1 MTEKDVIAMS
11 QRELVR
17 VHVIQQV
24 IEKKLTQ
31 IEAGEK
37 IGLSDRQIRRIIKRV
52 KIEGAKGIAH
62 KLRGRESPHKLK
74 ESLRK
79 QVLKLYDEK
88 YEGFGPTLATE
99 KLYERDGIKISDE
112 TLRHWLLNEG
122 KWQKRKSRKH
132 RQWRVRRSCFGE
144 MEQFDGSEHDWFEG
158 RGPKCVLLGYIDDAT
173 NKRYSRF
180 YKYEGSKPGMDS
192 LGRYIKKNGIPLSLY
207 LDRHAAYKSKG
218 KPTIED
224 ELNNREAMSQ
234 FERAAK
240 ELGIR
245 VIHAYSAQAKG
256 RVERDFRTY
265 QDRLVKEM
273 RLEGISSIEEANK
286 FLPGF
291 LTKHN
296 KRFKFEAASPG
307 DLHRPIP
314 EGLKL
319 KSILCIKKE
328 RVLRNDFTVSYENK
342 LYQVLDRL
350 SGRKIVVQESLAGKI
365 SLVYK
370 GRELNFKEIVIR
382 PKLEKEVEIKMPR
395 KIHRPAMSHPY
406 KRQMYMARIAKE
418 SDYSQ
423 PIEMTRKDS
432 TLELMKR

>member
-1 MTEKDVIAMS
+1 MTEKEVIAMS

-24 IEKKLTQ
+24 MEKKITQ
-31 IEAGEK
+31 VEAGEK
-37 IGLSDRQIRRIIKRV
+37 IGLSDRQVRRIVKRV
-52 KIEGAKGIAH
+52 KLEGAKGIAH
-62 KLRGRESPHKLK
+62 RLRGRESPHKLK
-74 ESLRK
+74 ESIRK

-112 TLRHWLLNEG
+112 TLRHWLLKEG

-180 YKYEGSKPGMDS
+180 YEYEGLKPGMDS

-224 ELNNREAMSQ
+224 ELNNRQAMSQ

-256 RVERDFRTY
+256 RIERDFKTY

-273 RLEGISSIEEANK
+273 RLEGIKSIEEANK

-291 LTKHN
+291 LAKHN

-319 KSILCIKKE
+319 SSILCIKKE

-350 SGRKIVVQESLAGKI
+350 SGRKIVIIESLTGKI
-365 SLVYK
+365 SLIYK
-370 GRELNFKEIVIR
+370 GRELNYKEIVIR
-382 PKLEKEVEIKMPR
+382 PKKEEQKEIRIPCSKY
-395 KIHRPAMSHPY
+395 RPPMNHPL
-406 KRQMYMARIAKE
+406 KRQMFMERITKEANSLHVFGTARKE
-418 SDYSQ
+418 SQ
-423 PIEMTRKDS
+423 
-432 TLELMKR
+432 LELVKH

>member
-24 IEKKLTQ
+24 MEKKLTQ

-37 IGLSDRQIRRIIKRV
+37 IGLCDRQVRRIIKRV
-52 KIEGAKGIAH
+52 RIEGSKGIAH

-74 ESLRK
+74 ESLKK

-99 KLYERDGIKISDE
+99 KLEERDGIKISDE
-112 TLRHWLLNEG
+112 TLRNWLLSEG

-132 RQWRVRRSCFGE
+132 REWRVRRSNFGE

-173 NKRYSRF
+173 NKRYARF
-180 YKYEGSKPGMDS
+180 YEYEGLKPGMDS
-192 LGRYIKKNGIPLSLY
+192 LGRYIKKNGIPLSIY

-224 ELNNREAMSQ
+224 ELNNRQAMSQ

-273 RLEGISSIEEANK
+273 RLEEISSIEEANK
-286 FLPGF
+286 FLPRF
-291 LTKHN
+291 LEKHN

-319 KSILCIKKE
+319 SSILCIKKE
-328 RVLRNDFTVSYENK
+328 RVLRNDFTVSYEKK

-350 SGRKIVVQESLAGKI
+350 SGRKIVVRESLAGKI

-382 PKLEKEVEIKMPR
+382 PKLEKEEEIKIPQKR
-395 KIHRPAMSHPY
+395 YRPSMSHPF
-406 KRQMYMARIAKE
+406 KRQMFMARIAKE
-418 SDYSQ
+418 SDYSL
-423 PIEMTRKDS
+423 PIEMVRKDS
-432 TLELMKR
+432 HLELMKH

>member
-24 IEKKLTQ
+24 MEKKLTQ

-37 IGLSDRQIRRIIKRV
+37 IGLSDRQIRRIIKRIKV
-52 KIEGAKGIAH
+52 EGAKGIAH

-112 TLRHWLLNEG
+112 TLRHWLLKEG

-158 RGPKCVLLGYIDDAT
+158 RGPKSVLLGYIDDAT
-173 NKRYSRF
+173 NKRCARF

-224 ELNNREAMSQ
+224 ELNNRQAMSQ

-291 LTKHN
+291 LVKHN

-307 DLHRPIP
+307 DLHRPLP

-319 KSILCIKKE
+319 SSILCIKKE
-328 RVLRNDFTVSYENK
+328 RVLRNDFTVSYEKK
-342 LYQVLDRL
+342 LYQVLDKL
-350 SGRKIVVQESLAGKI
+350 SGRKIVVHESLAGKI

-370 GRELNFKEIVIR
+370 GRKLNFKEIVIR
-382 PKLEKEVEIKMPR
+382 PKLAKEVEIKIPR
-395 KIHRPAMSHPY
+395 KTHRPAMSHPY
-406 KRQMYMARIAKE
+406 KRQMFMARIAKE
-418 SDYSQ
+418 SNYLQ
-423 PIEMTRKDS
+423 PVGIVRKDS
-432 TLELMKR
+432 SLELAQR